1 MDHIEALAG
10 ARLELSSFESLH
22 VSECVAI
29 PRRLSAIVSDVERQK
44 AREKELQTRF
54 SALRATLYESGSTG
68 GTSEH

>member
-1 MDHIEALAG
+1 MDQLEALAG
-10 ARLELSSFESLH
+10 ARLELSRFESLH

-44 AREKELQTRF
+44 AREKDLQTRF
-54 SALRATLYESGSTG
+54 SALHAALYESAGTG